1 MFLVFNGKGWVA
13 PLSAVAAVIVA
24 IVVDPVA
31 PKWLLWVLIPVF
43 GIIDYRLGKRLNSAP
58 PRLLKDMETGEVLE
72 VVPDHSFFWIPLQY
86 WLWIKVFF
94 AFSAIVAFLSD
105 RYDL

>member
-1 MFLVFNGKGWVA
+1 MFVVFSGKGWVA
-13 PLSAVAAVIVA
+13 PVSTLAAVLLA
-24 IVVDPVA
+24 IMVDPA
-31 PKWLLWVLIPVF
+31 PPWVFWVLIPAF

-58 PRLLKDMETGEVLE
+58 PRLLKDLQTGEIIE
-72 VVPDHSFFWIPLQY
+72 EYPDHSFFWIPLQY